1 MAPKQT
7 TPDEPR
13 HPTVGM
19 EDDPIAQMLI
29 KGRQAGDAGEPHR
42 GELVP
47 GAAGRTARGRGRL
60 DMTKPASDR
69 IGVVARAINRD
80 PSGDLFGHL
89 IEQITWTPE
98 TIDGLVRHLL
108 GVGITEEVLADA
120 VRDAAKARMNR
131 QKLLRAAGR

>member
-1 MAPKQT
+1 
-7 TPDEPR
+7 
-13 HPTVGM
+13 
-19 EDDPIAQMLI
+19 
-29 KGRQAGDAGEPHR
+29 
-42 GELVP
+42 
-47 GAAGRTARGRGRL
+47 
-60 DMTKPASDR
+60 MTKPASDR

-89 IEQITWTPE
+89 IEQITRTPE

-131 QKLLRAAGR
+131 QKLLRATSG